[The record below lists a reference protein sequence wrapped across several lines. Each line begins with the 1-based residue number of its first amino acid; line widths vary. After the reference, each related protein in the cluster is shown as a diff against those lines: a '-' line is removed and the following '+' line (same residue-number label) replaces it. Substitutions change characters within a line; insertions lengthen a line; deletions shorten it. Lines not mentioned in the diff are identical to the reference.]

1 MMGVFIVQGRGIWV
15 SEGEM
20 TQDRKTGG
28 GIVQKE
34 EVSRND
40 ALNDYSE
47 PNPEAMEWVKAG
59 HKLEDEGKFKEA
71 IEAFH
76 KATLCDQNCAL
87 AYWGLWNSYSE
98 LGNPY
103 ESRHA
108 LAQAI
113 AIEDRNEARRKSSGP
128 GQLKNSIESDFNAG
142 NLNHALENCDTFISG
157 NPSDGEVWF
166 IKGCCHLEQG
176 DLDSSIGAFQKA
188 VELDPGHFYA
198 QNNLGVALGR
208 SGRNQDAARAL
219 RQALSQCSAEE
230 FEHFIV
236 ESNFE
241 KAGTGKEGIPLDLIV
256 PE

>member
-1 MMGVFIVQGRGIWV
+1 
-15 SEGEM
+15 M
-20 TQDRKTGG
+20 THDTKPGG
-28 GIVQKE
+28 GVVQKE
-34 EVSRND
+34 DISGDDPTREK
-40 ALNDYSE
+40 SE
-47 PNPEAMEWVKAG
+47 PNPEAMEWVKTG

-71 IEAFH
+71 IEAFF

-142 NLNHALENCDTFISG
+142 NLDHALESCDTFISG
-157 NPSDGEVWF
+157 DPSDGEVWF
-166 IKGCCHLEQG
+166 IKGCCHLEQE
-176 DLDSSIGAFQKA
+176 DMDSSIGAFQKA

-198 QNNLGVALGR
+198 LNNLGVALGR
-208 SGRNQDAARAL
+208 SGRIQDATIAL
-219 RQALSQCSAEE
+219 TQALSQCSAEE

-241 KAGTGKEGIPLDLIV
+241 KVGTGKEGTPLDLIV
-256 PE
+256 LE